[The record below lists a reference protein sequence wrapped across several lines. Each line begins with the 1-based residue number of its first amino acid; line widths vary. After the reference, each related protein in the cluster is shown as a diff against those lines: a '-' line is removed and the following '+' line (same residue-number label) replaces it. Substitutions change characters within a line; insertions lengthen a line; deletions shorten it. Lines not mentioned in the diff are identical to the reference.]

1 MAITLITKNIWAT
14 LTKAAKLSKS
24 KSMVAVAYFG
34 QQGSTMLPLK
44 KGSTLL
50 VDASEKAVKSG
61 QTCPEELLKLYYNGV
76 QIYSL
81 ENLHAK
87 LFVIGKE
94 LFIGSTNVSGNSSK
108 LLQEAIVKTND
119 KQAIEDAKAFIESHT
134 STLEMGEEQLMRL
147 QQLYRPPKFT
157 GLKSQVKKRKSA
169 KTNHPAFLVY
179 KLETGAWTNEEFIQI
194 NEGRKEAKNY
204 RINKSRHI
212 LDEFK
217 IEGNFIAKKG
227 DIVMQII
234 DEGDEVYVAPP
245 GTLIHVR
252 KWNNGKKITNFCY
265 VEIPE
270 KRRKNINQLKK
281 YFNRKSFKLINRNG
295 RKSKAVAEE
304 LISLWK

>member
-1 MAITLITKNIWAT
+1 MAVTLITKNIWAT
-14 LTKAAKLSKS
+14 LTKAAKLSKT

-34 QQGSTMLPLK
+34 QQGASMLPLK

-61 QTCPEELLKLYYNGV
+61 QTCPDELLKLYYKGV

-119 KQAIEDAKAFIESHT
+119 KQAIQDAKAFIESHT
-134 STLEMGEEQLMRL
+134 GTLEMGEEQLMRL
-147 QQLYRPPKFT
+147 QKLYRPPKFA
-157 GLKSQVKKRKSA
+157 GLKAQVKKRKSA
-169 KTNHPAFLVY
+169 KTNHPSFLVY
-179 KLETGAWTNEEFIQI
+179 KLEKNIFTEKEREEAV
-194 NEGRKEAKNY
+194 EGRKEAKNH
-204 RINKSRHI
+204 RINKSRHV
-212 LDEFK
+212 LDEF
-217 IEGNFIAKKG
+217 IWGDNLVAKKG
-227 DIVMQII
+227 DVIMQII
-234 DEGDEVYVAPP
+234 DEGDKVYVAPP

-265 VEIPE
+265 VEIPD
-270 KRRKNINQLKK
+270 KNRKNISYLKK
-281 YFNRKSFKLINRNG
+281 HFNRKTFKLINRNG